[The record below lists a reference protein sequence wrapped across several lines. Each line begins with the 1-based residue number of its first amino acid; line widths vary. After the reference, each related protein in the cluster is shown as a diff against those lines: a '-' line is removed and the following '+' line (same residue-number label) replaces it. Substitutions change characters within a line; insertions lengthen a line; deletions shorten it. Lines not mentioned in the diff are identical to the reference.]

1 MKLAIITPFKNESKT
16 LEPFIKSILK
26 QNYRDFRWLLVND
39 GSDDDGEVLAK
50 SLLSGYDNITVV
62 NRESKVG
69 VRKTGGNVVDVINE
83 GISMFKDLEYDWDIL
98 LKIDADTELI
108 EDNHFDFIC
117 GKFRDNDDLGIA
129 SGNVF
134 HYSSQGQKIYESK
147 YRWKTQG
154 QAKFYRKECFEAIGG
169 LKPFKGWDGID
180 DAFARSKGYITQKF
194 YELDVLHKYETQTRT
209 DEGGI
214 FAGVKREVS
223 GYRNRA
229 YPLYFYIV
237 KALKLMPKKPFIL
250 RATYFLLYSFY
261 ANIFISH
268 KLNKEEV
275 KMIRRHIR
283 NQIIDQF
290 DYID

>member
-1 MKLAIITPFKNESKT
+1 MKLVMITPLKDEADT
-16 LEPFIKSILK
+16 LSELLDSIDK
-26 QNYRDFRWLLVND
+26 QTVQPELIVLIDD
-39 GSDDDGEVLAK
+39 GSTD
-50 SLLSGYDNITVV
+50 
-62 NRESKVG
+62 
-69 VRKTGGNVVDVINE
+69 KTGEIVDSFCEASHKRISIHNKPRARATGGHVVDLINQGLIE
-83 GISMFKDLEYDWDIL
+83 IDKLVPDWDIL
-98 LKIDADTELI
+98 LKIDGDIELI
-108 EDNHFDFIC
+108 DTFHFEHIVKKFEENDN
-117 GKFRDNDDLGIA
+117 LGIA

-134 HYSSQGQKIYESK
+134 HYSNEGQKIYESK

-154 QAKFYRKECFEAIGG
+154 QAKFYRKECFDAIGG

-214 FAGVKREVS
+214 FAGVKREVL

-237 KALKLMPKKPFIL
+237 KALKLIPKKPFIL
-250 RATYFLLYSFY
+250 RAIYFLLYSFY

-275 KMIRRHIR
+275 KMIRGHIR
-283 NQIIDQF
+283 NQIKDQF